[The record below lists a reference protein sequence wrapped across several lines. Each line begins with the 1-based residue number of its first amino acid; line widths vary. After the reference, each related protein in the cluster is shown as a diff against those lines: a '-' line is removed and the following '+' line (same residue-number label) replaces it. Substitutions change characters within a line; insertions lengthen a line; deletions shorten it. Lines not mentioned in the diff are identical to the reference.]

1 MLSGHPIPADRR
13 LGRIDLVVLA
23 VLMLVFWCGVLRQI
37 ELPGLYMDSV
47 FPDYLAARI
56 LNPDL
61 KNPVWALPTATIP
74 ILGGLY
80 HGVQNLY
87 VDLAAF
93 SVLGIS
99 VTSVRIAQALF
110 GAAIVVCLYA
120 LVVRLTGQRVAACV
134 GALLLATDIAFLAS
148 FRTQFYIILGAQAW
162 LFASLLGLW
171 RGGRLGYFLS
181 GACFGL
187 AVYGYFVLG
196 FFLPAMITLIA
207 TLPERRPLDWTV
219 GLAVGL
225 LPYVAGYASLIWALG
240 GWTNAAQ
247 WLGDAVHSLAP
258 FSSKPGVWENLAGVW
273 QRTALA
279 LSNAGNEFM
288 ILGEPLG
295 GAWPEA
301 KVYLLVAVVL
311 AATLASLRWHDL
323 RLAILPLTYVAV
335 AAVFGSRLWVHH
347 FVVLV
352 PLAYL
357 VMAVAVGQLPKR
369 RASQL
374 AIAAGAFFFLAG
386 NLYQANRFHEALNT
400 TGGVRMASNALSL
413 LAEEA
418 RRARRALYVF
428 PDWGFLAPFA
438 LLTENKVPYVLD
450 VAAIPSGGE
459 NADLVMI
466 AFWNDRDEEKYREA
480 LRQAGAAQLLTVTYR
495 QRDGRTAFTVVQGQ
509 FR

>member
-1 MLSGHPIPADRR
+1 MPSSSQHPADRR
-13 LGRIDLVVLA
+13 LGGTDLALLA
-23 VLMLVFWCGVLRQI
+23 MLMLVFWCGVLRQI

-47 FPDYLAARI
+47 FPDYLAARMM
-56 LNPDL
+56 NRDL
-61 KNPVWALPTATIP
+61 ENPVWMLPTATIP

-87 VDLAAF
+87 VDLAVF
-93 SVLGIS
+93 TVLGIS
-99 VTSVRIAQALF
+99 VPSVRIAQALF
-110 GAAIVVCLYA
+110 GAAIVVCLYV
-120 LVVRLTGQRVAACV
+120 LVVRLTGQRVAACI
-134 GALLLATDIAFLAS
+134 GALLLATDVAFLAS
-148 FRTQFYIILGAQAW
+148 FRTQFYIILSAQAW

-171 RGGRLGYFLS
+171 RGGRPGYFLS
-181 GACFGL
+181 GVCFGF

-196 FFLPAMITLIA
+196 FLLPAMVILIA
-207 TLPERRPLDWTV
+207 TLPARRPLDWMA

-225 LPYVAGYASLIWALG
+225 LPYAAGYASLIWALG
-240 GWTNAAQ
+240 GWTNTAQ
-247 WLGDAVHSLAP
+247 WLSDAVHSLAP
-258 FSSKPGVWENLAGVW
+258 FSSKPGVWENLTGVW

-295 GAWPEA
+295 GAWSEA

-311 AATLASLRWHDL
+311 AATLASLRWHEM

-335 AAVFGSRLWVHH
+335 AAIFGSRLWAHH

-357 VMAVAVGQLPKR
+357 VMAVALGRLPMR
-369 RASQL
+369 RPTQL
-374 AIAAGAFFFLAG
+374 AIAAGAFLFLAG
-386 NLYQANRFHEALNT
+386 NLYQANRFHQKLNE

-418 RRARRALYVF
+418 RRERHALYVF

-450 VAAIPSGGE
+450 VAAIPSGGGSA
-459 NADLVMI
+459 NQVVI
-466 AFWNDRDEEKYREA
+466 AFWNDRDEEKYREV
-480 LRQAGAAQLLTVTYR
+480 LRRAGAAQLSTITYR
-495 QRDGRTAFTVVQGQ
+495 QRDGRTAFTVVQGR